1 MKLLG
6 TITFEGKTYSD
17 VEMAIEETLRRIKE
31 GYSIGTD
38 STEDGKFTFEISTS
52 TRTRKKE

>member
-17 VEMAIEETLRRIKE
+17 VEMAIEEALRRIKE
-31 GYSIGTD
+31 GYSIGAD
-38 STEDGKFTFEISTS
+38 SNEDGEFTFEISTS
-52 TRTRKKE
+52 TRTLKKE